1 MEDEEREQRWR
12 QQTVCLFENRQSF
25 CNTVLLVKGKK
36 EKTEEEQE
44 IKQCDTNVIVNE
56 ADLND
61 MFMDTYKNDKTLISP
76 TQCQFDNKGNIKYM
90 QKGDTHYYA
99 NTEEKL
105 IRGYIA
111 KYNKLHPKDK
121 VVFKNQSSLAFGRML
136 FNKVYPKHIKSKMN
150 TQVFKKFQTNGNLV
164 QKYATNNKNK
174 TIGIDINKCRTSC
187 MRDNILGDY
196 KRFNV
201 MDSIQPY
208 DKKGTNR
215 QGFYYILTNN
225 WLPCRGNGWYSNGF
239 IEYISK
245 RNNIDFKIKYQLL
258 ASYTYPSDYLN
269 EFHNEVIQYK
279 NFKFMS
285 NGTIG
290 SMAMT
295 KKETCRAFFET
306 NFETAVIHYFNL
318 DKNTFGDEVM
328 TYYEKS
334 SKLKGCSRDVYIR
347 PLDEEKSLF
356 KIEERNT
363 YRILDN
369 DIPIYNQILEN

>member
-1 MEDEEREQRWR
+1 MI
-12 QQTVCLFENRQSF
+12 CA
-25 CNTVLLVKGKK
+25 
-36 EKTEEEQE
+36 
-44 IKQCDTNVIVNE
+44 IHVN
-56 ADLND
+56 
-61 MFMDTYKNDKTLISP
+61 
-76 TQCQFDNKGNIKYM
+76 
-90 QKGDTHYYA
+90 
-99 NTEEKL
+99 
-105 IRGYIA
+105 
-111 KYNKLHPKDK
+111 
-121 VVFKNQSSLAFGRML
+121 
-136 FNKVYPKHIKSKMN
+136 
-150 TQVFKKFQTNGNLV
+150 
-164 QKYATNNKNK
+164 ATNNKNK

-215 QGFYYILTNN
+215 PGFYYILTNN

-295 KKETCRAFFET
+295 KKETCKAFFET

-334 SKLKGCSRDVYIR
+334 SKLK
-347 PLDEEKSLF
+347 
-356 KIEERNT
+356 
-363 YRILDN
+363 
-369 DIPIYNQILEN
+369 